1 MEFSWAFF
9 WKAAK
14 LKIVVSPQC
23 CFSWCIM
30 QIQSGAWFRFSYSS
44 LLIQGLCKVLALWYN
59 EYFFP
64 IWLLLTFTIRPSS
77 CWAFGW
83 FVIISQTCTSPVCW
97 TLRTCPLL
105 QGSLSLH
112 SLSLLLEM
120 GFVLQK
126 LSSSVFSI
134 QGICQ
139 NLIVF
144 FLVTYCRVYF
154 SKPGYSS
161 LSYTRN
167 HEVTCAL
174 SF

>member
-9 WKAAK
+9 WKAVK

-30 QIQSGAWFRFSYSS
+30 QIQNGAWLRFSYSS

-97 TLRTCPLL
+97 TFCCR
-105 QGSLSLH
+105 
-112 SLSLLLEM
+112 
-120 GFVLQK
+120 VLFLCTVYLCYWRWVLFSRNFQVLCSQFRESAK
-126 LSSSVFSI
+126 ISSF
-134 QGICQ
+134 
-139 NLIVF
+139 F
-144 FLVTYCRVYF
+144 FLWHIAESISVSQAILLFLTLEIMR
-154 SKPGYSS
+154 
-161 LSYTRN
+161 
-167 HEVTCAL
+167 
-174 SF
+174 